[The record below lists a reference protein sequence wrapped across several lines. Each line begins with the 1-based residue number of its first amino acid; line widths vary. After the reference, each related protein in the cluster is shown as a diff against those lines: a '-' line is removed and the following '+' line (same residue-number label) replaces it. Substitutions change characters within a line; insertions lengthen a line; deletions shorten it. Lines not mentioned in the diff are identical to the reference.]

1 MLAGPGFQA
10 PRNGYTTRMQ
20 ERTDVQL
27 CETANDAE
35 EDDR

>member
-10 PRNGYTTRMQ
+10 PRNGYTTSTQ

-27 CETANDAE
+27 RVTADDAE